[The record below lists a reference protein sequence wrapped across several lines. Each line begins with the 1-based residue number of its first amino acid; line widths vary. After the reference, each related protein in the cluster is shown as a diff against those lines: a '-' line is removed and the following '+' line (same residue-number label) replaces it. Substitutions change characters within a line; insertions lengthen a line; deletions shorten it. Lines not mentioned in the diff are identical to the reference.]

1 MKVYD
6 IGILCK
12 RNHKI
17 RDRRADITDHNAA
30 DDQHRHIPDL
40 SGDQKHKSHG
50 NQRTHESR
58 HNHHRRTRGQA
69 FSQKKDHRQ
78 GDRQLGSRRDSQ
90 DKRPRNR
97 VVEES
102 LEQET

>member
-1 MKVYD
+1 MQVDDVGIVSERYD
-6 IGILCK
+6 
-12 RNHKI
+12 KI
-17 RDRRADITDHNAA
+17 RHSGADITDHNAA

-58 HNHHRRTRGQA
+58 HNHHRGTRGQA

-97 VVEES
+97 VVEEG